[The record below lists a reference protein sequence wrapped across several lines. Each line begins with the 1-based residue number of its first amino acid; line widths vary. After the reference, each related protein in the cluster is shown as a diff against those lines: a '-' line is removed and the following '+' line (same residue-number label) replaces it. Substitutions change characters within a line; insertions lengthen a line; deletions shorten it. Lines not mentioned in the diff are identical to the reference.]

1 MIALRMTAPFSI
13 TTSGMMT
20 LSVISAPLP
29 TEQPVEMMEWLIE
42 PSMLQPSATKLSRI
56 SADLEMKLDGMAWF
70 LA

>member
-1 MIALRMTAPFSI
+1 
-13 TTSGMMT
+13 MT

-56 SADLEMKLDGMAWF
+56 SADQEKNLDGMAWF